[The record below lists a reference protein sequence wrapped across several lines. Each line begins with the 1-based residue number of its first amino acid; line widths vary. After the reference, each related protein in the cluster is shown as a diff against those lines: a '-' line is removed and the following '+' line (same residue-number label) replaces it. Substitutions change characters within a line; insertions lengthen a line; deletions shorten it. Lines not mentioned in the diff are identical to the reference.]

1 MSDKKSVNEKLGMA
15 KNFAKSVLS
24 RGLTNSKTDKP
35 TKQLRVISCF
45 GDGGE
50 FPPCEYLETSRVDD
64 SKNFCGG
71 CGCGDRKGTWLVAT
85 GNEYSKL
92 DYPKLACP
100 LQMPGFTNYE
110 ESEPDE
116 AEEPVTRRYYIE
128 QMTPER
134 VQDIQVALYE
144 TPPPQSKKE
153 Q

>member
-1 MSDKKSVNEKLGMA
+1 MSDKKSVGKKIGMA
-15 KNFAKSVLS
+15 KNFAKSILS
-24 RGLTNSKTDKP
+24 RGLTNNKTDKP

-45 GDGGE
+45 GDGDE
-50 FPPCEYLETSRVDD
+50 LPHCEYLETSKVDD

-71 CGCGDRKGTWLVAT
+71 CGCGDRKGTWLVAN
-85 GNEYSKL
+85 GDEYSKL

-128 QMTPER
+128 QMDIEEIANTKVTLHNPPEP
-134 VQDIQVALYE
+134 D
-144 TPPPQSKKE
+144 KK
-153 Q
+153 